1 MALGI
6 IFTALFAS
14 AFGIMY
20 MFYTTRNRERMTMIE
35 NGASAELFKSPKAL
49 KEPRARRNNSA
60 IKFTLKFGLFLIGI
74 GLGFVLTVFFGDYF
88 TETWQPLFAVGA
100 AFIFG
105 GLGLVA
111 GFLIG
116 RSIDKKD
123 KTEQ

>member
-20 MFYTTRNRERMTMIE
+20 MYFTTRNRERMAMIE
-35 NGASAELFKSPKAL
+35 KGESIELFTKTATKEKPK
-49 KEPRARRNNSA
+49 RNYSA

-74 GLGFVLTVFFGDYF
+74 GIGFIFTVFFGQEF
-88 TETWQPLFAVGA
+88 EEELRALFAVGS
-100 AFIFG
+100 AFICG

-111 GFLIG
+111 GYLIG
-116 RSIDKKD
+116 RLIDKRD
-123 KTEQ
+123 KIR